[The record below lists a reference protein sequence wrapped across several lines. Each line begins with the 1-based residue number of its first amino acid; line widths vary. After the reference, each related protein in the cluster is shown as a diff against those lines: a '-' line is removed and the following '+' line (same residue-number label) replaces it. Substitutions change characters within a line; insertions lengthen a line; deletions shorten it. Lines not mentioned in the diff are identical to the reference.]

1 MKKILYMFA
10 MLLPLTISA
19 ADVQAKHA
27 ENKPASTQQ
36 ISKETQKIEKNHK
49 NKEKNKK
56 HTNKD
61 KKDKNKKEHQNQ
73 EEQNTKSNRSIQQQ
87 TLNCEISRVDRA
99 YHNTLEEIAQSPL
112 SQPARTLLT
121 KQAAE
126 NRDFLVSQLRARAE
140 LCAKQT
146 SERSPFADEIA
157 AYRKQSKS

>member
-10 MLLPLTISA
+10 LLLPLTISA

-27 ENKPASTQQ
+27 ENKPAATQQ
-36 ISKETQKIEKNHK
+36 ISKETPKLEKKHN

-56 HTNKD
+56 H
-61 KKDKNKKEHQNQ
+61 KKDKTQKEPQNRQ
-73 EEQNTKSNRSIQQQ
+73 EQKTDNRRSMPQQV
-87 TLNCEISRVDRA
+87 LNCEISRVDRA

-146 SERSPFADEIA
+146 TERQPFAEEIA
-157 AYRKQSKS
+157 AYRKTKS